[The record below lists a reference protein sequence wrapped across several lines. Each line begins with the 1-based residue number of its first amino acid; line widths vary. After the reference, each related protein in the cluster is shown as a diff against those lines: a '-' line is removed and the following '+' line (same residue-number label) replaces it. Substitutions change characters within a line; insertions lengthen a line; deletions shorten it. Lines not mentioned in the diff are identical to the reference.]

1 MIKLSLCVIHVF
13 TIVLQNLSQRDSKM
27 EGLPTKRLGRATF
40 RTVKSKPP
48 TIPLGTVACTFS
60 DNLSRH
66 SCIFFEYFELKG
78 F

>member
-1 MIKLSLCVIHVF
+1 
-13 TIVLQNLSQRDSKM
+13 M
-27 EGLPTKRLGRATF
+27 EGLPTKILGQATF

-48 TIPLGTVACTFS
+48 TIPLGTVECTFS
-60 DNLSRH
+60 DNLSRN